1 MNILTVDN
9 ITKSYGVRKIFDGAS
24 FFLQEGE
31 KAGIIGI
38 NGTGKS
44 TLLKMIAGLEEADDG
59 TVIKANHCLV
69 RYLPQ
74 NPEFAPEETVLEA
87 VLRGNRVEENAG
99 TIEADA
105 KSMLTKLGVTEFDQ
119 PCGQLSGGQ
128 RKRLALVSVLLSPAE
143 ILLLDEPTNHL
154 DNSMSDWLEDQLRRR
169 KGAMIMV
176 THDRYFLDSVTDRIL
191 ELDKGK
197 IYSYDANY
205 SGYLELKMQREEM
218 AQASEKKRLN
228 ILRNE
233 LAWVQ
238 RGARARSTKQKA
250 RLQRFEELKNVKGP
264 VTDGKVELTSAASR
278 LGRTTVEIE
287 NVSKSYGDKVLI
299 RDFTYLFGKD
309 DRVGFIGPNGSGK
322 TTLMKMILG
331 EVAPDSG
338 HIEIGQTVKLGYYAQ
353 EIDDTMMHPEQR
365 VIDYIR
371 DVAEYITT
379 EDGQITAAR
388 MLERFLFSGED
399 QYGQL
404 GKLSGGERRR
414 LQLCKVLMGA
424 PNVLILDEPT
434 NDLDIATLQVLEDY
448 LDTFPGIVIVVSHDR
463 YFLDRV
469 VRRIFALEDT
479 RMVQYE
485 GGYTDYANR
494 KATEG
499 TTESTGAAVTSQ
511 AKSSEEENTSKNW
524 KSGQKRKLKF
534 TYQEQKDYE
543 SIEGEMAALEDKIAT
558 LEADFSKYASDFVKL
573 NELTQEKE
581 AAEQQLEEKMERW
594 MYLEDLAARI
604 ERGELKERDFRKGI
618 ESYATQITDELL
630 SSKILFPK
638 KQSDIHCPK
647 CGKGLLVFYPRCV
660 KCSDADCGL
669 TLFRSV
675 AGKSLTD
682 EQLTQLAVNGET
694 GIIKGFTSKSGKSF
708 EASLSLDG
716 EFKTVFVFPE
726 RKKPG
731 KSRR

>member
-44 TLLKMIAGLEEADDG
+44 TLLKIIAGLEEADDG
-59 TVIKANHCLV
+59 SVIKANHCLV

-74 NPEFAPEETVLEA
+74 NPFFAPEETVLEA
-87 VLRGNRVEENAG
+87 VLRGNRREENEG
-99 TIEADA
+99 TIAADA
-105 KSMLTKLGVTEFDQ
+105 KSMLTKLGVTEFDR

-191 ELDKGK
+191 ELDHGK

-250 RLQRFEELKNVKGP
+250 RLQRFEELKNGKGP

-287 NVSKSYGDKVLI
+287 HVSKSYGDKVLLQ
-299 RDFTYLFGKD
+299 DFTYLFGKD

-331 EVAPDSG
+331 EVMPDSG

-479 RMVQYE
+479 RMIQYE
-485 GGYTDYANR
+485 GGYTDYVNR
-494 KATEG
+494 KKAE
-499 TTESTGAAVTSQ
+499 GAAET
-511 AKSSEEENTSKNW
+511 ENTAAISPSQTKSAETENTAKNW

-534 TYQEQKDYE
+534 TYQEQRDYE
-543 SIEGEMAALEDKIAT
+543 SIEGEMAALEEKIAK
-558 LEADFSKYASDFVKL
+558 LEADFANYASDFVKL
-573 NELTQEKE
+573 NELTKEKE
-581 AAEQQLEEKMERW
+581 DAEKQLEEKMERW

-604 ERGELKERDFRKGI
+604 GRGEE
-618 ESYATQITDELL
+618 
-630 SSKILFPK
+630 
-638 KQSDIHCPK
+638 
-647 CGKGLLVFYPRCV
+647 
-660 KCSDADCGL
+660 
-669 TLFRSV
+669 
-675 AGKSLTD
+675 
-682 EQLTQLAVNGET
+682 N
-694 GIIKGFTSKSGKSF
+694 
-708 EASLSLDG
+708 
-716 EFKTVFVFPE
+716 
-726 RKKPG
+726 
-731 KSRR
+731 

>member
-44 TLLKMIAGLEEADDG
+44 TLLKIIAGLEETDDG

-128 RKRLALVSVLLSPAE
+128 RKRLSLVSVLLSPAE

-154 DNSMSDWLEDQLRRR
+154 DNSMSDWLGEQLRRR

-331 EVAPDSG
+331 EVTPDSG

-494 KATEG
+494 KAAEG
-499 TTESTGAAVTSQ
+499 TIESTGAAATSQ
-511 AKSSEEENTSKNW
+511 PKNADEENTSKNW

-543 SIEGEMAALEDKIAT
+543 SIEGEIAALEEKIAA

-604 ERGELKERDFRKGI
+604 ERGEE
-618 ESYATQITDELL
+618 
-630 SSKILFPK
+630 
-638 KQSDIHCPK
+638 
-647 CGKGLLVFYPRCV
+647 
-660 KCSDADCGL
+660 
-669 TLFRSV
+669 
-675 AGKSLTD
+675 
-682 EQLTQLAVNGET
+682 N
-694 GIIKGFTSKSGKSF
+694 
-708 EASLSLDG
+708 
-716 EFKTVFVFPE
+716 
-726 RKKPG
+726 
-731 KSRR
+731 

>member
-44 TLLKMIAGLEEADDG
+44 TLLKIIAGLEEPDDG
-59 TVIKANHCLV
+59 SVIKANHCLV

-74 NPEFAPEETVLEA
+74 NPFFAPDETVLEA
-87 VLRGNRVEENAG
+87 VLRGNKREENEG

-105 KSMLTKLGVTEFDQ
+105 KSMLTKLGVTKFDR

-191 ELDKGK
+191 ELDQGK

-287 NVSKSYGDKVLI
+287 HVSKSYGDKVLLQ
-299 RDFTYLFGKD
+299 DFTYLFGKD

-331 EVAPDSG
+331 EVMPDSG

-485 GGYTDYANR
+485 GGYTDYVNR
-494 KATEG
+494 KKAEGAVETEN
-499 TTESTGAAVTSQ
+499 AAAISSSQ
-511 AKSSEEENTSKNW
+511 TKNAETENTAKNW

-543 SIEGEMAALEDKIAT
+543 SIEGEMAALEEKIAK
-558 LEADFSKYASDFVKL
+558 LEADFANYASDFVKL
-573 NELTQEKE
+573 NELTKEKE
-581 AAEQQLEEKMERW
+581 TAEKQLEEKMERW

-604 ERGELKERDFRKGI
+604 ERGEE
-618 ESYATQITDELL
+618 
-630 SSKILFPK
+630 
-638 KQSDIHCPK
+638 
-647 CGKGLLVFYPRCV
+647 
-660 KCSDADCGL
+660 
-669 TLFRSV
+669 
-675 AGKSLTD
+675 
-682 EQLTQLAVNGET
+682 N
-694 GIIKGFTSKSGKSF
+694 
-708 EASLSLDG
+708 
-716 EFKTVFVFPE
+716 
-726 RKKPG
+726 
-731 KSRR
+731 